1 MKRMILLLLA
11 LMMAALPALAAPTEA
26 IAPLSVDELH
36 TFAGT
41 LLERGIRE
49 GLTVISGEEGYMAEG
64 EGYTL
69 YLSSE
74 DLSMDTVLTEAALA
88 MDSTHE
94 QGLVGPRGIA
104 VTDTLSDVL
113 SAYPND
119 NPVLAGTMTGAV
131 LYISGA
137 LPGEVAT
144 GVVTRDGQDIKLVEQ
159 SVLQPTEGGYLRL
172 GLQYVIDSGLVV
184 ALRYFSGGVLTE
196 QEAQDAM
203 TAIANLQEETS
214 YFAYD
219 TQDPQPLQREDM
231 SFAGLDFFDMTP
243 DIAQSVLGD
252 AVHEEKVKDSTG
264 EELRVMQWDGIEIA
278 FVYGA
283 DGQLK
288 RADRITVTGAGVEG
302 PRGLRVGTP
311 LTIAMGRFQ
320 HPAEIPAE
328 AGTLYGDAENQQP
341 PYGRLDMNENSAQ
354 LNYVMEQDGEAVR
367 LTASFLGGELVE
379 MGATY

>member
-49 GLTVISGEEGYMAEG
+49 GLTVASGEEGYMAEG

-74 DLSMDTVLTEAALA
+74 DLSMDTVLIEAALT

-283 DGQLK
+283 DGVFK
-288 RADRITVTGAGVEG
+288 RADRITVTAAGVEG

-311 LTIAMGRFQ
+311 LSAAISRFQ

-328 AGTLYGDAENQQP
+328 TGALYGEADKQEA
-341 PYGRLDMNENSAQ
+341 PYGRLDAGDNSAQ
-354 LNYVMEQDGEAVR
+354 LNYVMVYDDANVR
-367 LTASFLGGELVE
+367 LTASFLDGVLVE
-379 MGATY
+379 MGASY

>member
-49 GLTVISGEEGYMAEG
+49 GLTVASGEEGYMAEG

-74 DLSMDTVLTEAALA
+74 DLSMDTVLIEAALT

-137 LPGEVAT
+137 LPGE
-144 GVVTRDGQDIKLVEQ
+144 GD
-159 SVLQPTEGGYLRL
+159 
-172 GLQYVIDSGLVV
+172 GLQIF
-184 ALRYFSGGVLTE
+184 R
-196 QEAQDAM
+196 
-203 TAIANLQEETS
+203 N
-214 YFAYD
+214 
-219 TQDPQPLQREDM
+219 
-231 SFAGLDFFDMTP
+231 
-243 DIAQSVLGD
+243 
-252 AVHEEKVKDSTG
+252 AVEFM
-264 EELRVMQWDGIEIA
+264 R
-278 FVYGA
+278 
-283 DGQLK
+283 
-288 RADRITVTGAGVEG
+288 
-302 PRGLRVGTP
+302 
-311 LTIAMGRFQ
+311 
-320 HPAEIPAE
+320 
-328 AGTLYGDAENQQP
+328 
-341 PYGRLDMNENSAQ
+341 
-354 LNYVMEQDGEAVR
+354 
-367 LTASFLGGELVE
+367 
-379 MGATY
+379 